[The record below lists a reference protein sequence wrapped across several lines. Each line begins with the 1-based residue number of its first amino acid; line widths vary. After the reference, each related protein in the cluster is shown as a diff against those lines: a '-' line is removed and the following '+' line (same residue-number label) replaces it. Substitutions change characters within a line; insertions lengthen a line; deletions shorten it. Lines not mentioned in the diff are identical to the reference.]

1 MLRCRLSSSKIAQTS
16 EKYQARLNIFP
27 SECSLCYLKIAQT
40 SEKYEV
46 YFNIFPGECSF
57 ILAVGKDSAKLRLNE
72 RRIKLA

>member
-16 EKYQARLNIFP
+16 EKYQACL
-27 SECSLCYLKIAQT
+27 
-40 SEKYEV
+40 
-46 YFNIFPGECSF
+46 NIFPGECSF